1 MLTAVVVGCS
11 AVSARWLQAAQKIQD
26 LKVVGLV
33 DIDEAR
39 ARGRAAE
46 FGLTDAAIG
55 ANLEAI
61 LAAVRPDMLFD
72 VVAPQSRRDVA
83 VAAFAAGCHVLSEKP
98 LAASLEDARVILAAA
113 RRHDRLHAV
122 VQNRRYIG
130 AVRRLRR
137 FLQSGEMGRLTSIH
151 ADFFLAP
158 HFGGFRE
165 AMDHVLLLDMAIHTF
180 DVARHLADQQPKSV
194 YCLEW
199 EPANSWYK
207 AGSSA
212 AALFEFDG
220 GAVFS
225 YRGSWCAAGART
237 SWESA
242 WRLICERGAITWDGL
257 DGLGAERVGGVRDGL
272 FDVTEPVAIPDL
284 DPSDRVGGHQ
294 GVIEDFVAAVRTG
307 SPPETCGCDNIKS
320 LAMVFGA
327 IESAETR
334 RPVAIH
340 LEACDHGSFAA

>member
-1 MLTAVVVGCS
+1 MLTVVVVGCGAMS
-11 AVSARWLQAAQKIQD
+11 VRWLQAARKIQD

-33 DIDEAR
+33 DVDEAR
-39 ARGRAAE
+39 ARARAAE

-55 ANLEAI
+55 ADLRTI
-61 LAAVRPDMLFD
+61 LAAVKPDMVFD
-72 VVAPQSRRDVA
+72 VVVPQARREV
-83 VAAFAAGCHVLSEKP
+83 VLAALAAGCHVLAEKP
-98 LAASLEDARVILAAA
+98 LAASMADARAILEAA
-113 RRHDRLHAV
+113 RRHNRLHAV
-122 VQNRRYIG
+122 MQNRRYHG

-137 FLQSGEMGRLTSIH
+137 FLQAGELGQLTSIH

-180 DVARHLADQQPKSV
+180 DVARHLADQEPKSV
-194 YCLEW
+194 YCAEW

-212 AALFEFDG
+212 AAFFEFDG
-220 GAVFS
+220 GAVFN
-225 YRGSWCAAGART
+225 YRGSWCAAGANT

-242 WRLICERGAITWDGL
+242 WRLVCERGAVTWDGFDDL
-257 DGLGAERVGGVRDGL
+257 SAERVAGGREGL
-272 FDVTEPVAIPDL
+272 FDLVESVEIPAL

-307 SPPETCGCDNIKS
+307 AAPETRGSDNVKS

-327 IESAETR
+327 IESAETQR
-334 RPVAIH
+334 RVAIH
-340 LEACDHGSFAA
+340 L